1 MADSGTGWR
10 AAAVWIAAA
19 AFNFAGWGCLGMAAS
34 SDSSAAAPTPAAK
47 PAVATA
53 AVTPDPVKPAAA
65 PVRWRGFNLQEKF
78 NLESGNKP
86 FAEEDFRLIAKLGFN
101 FVRLP
106 MDYRCWIMDGD
117 WRKLD
122 EARLREVDQAVAL
135 GKKYGIHVCLNFHR
149 APGFCVNR
157 NPPERLSLWTD
168 AEAQEVCALHWA
180 AFARRYKGIPNTEL
194 SFNLVNEPSGPDR
207 ETYERVALLLIDA
220 IRREDPD
227 RLIVADGFEWGT
239 QPCPG
244 LIASGV
250 MQSARGYAPATV
262 SHYRADWAGN
272 WDGLPPPMWPMPVWN
287 GFLFGPVKPR
297 LHQTLTVNGPFPR
310 ETELRLRV
318 AKVSDWAVLRIEA
331 GQVLLKEEI
340 FRPGTKDG
348 HAWKQAEWFP
358 QWNCYQG
365 ECSVSVRAVI
375 PAGTRDVTATLTA
388 GDWLYLDEIGLRPTG
403 APAAE
408 TVLGYP
414 TEGWR
419 SPATVLACEFGPDG
433 RPRRLDTGRQLD
445 REWLR
450 HTGVAP
456 WLELEGKGV
465 RIMVGEFG
473 AFKYTPH
480 DVVLRWMRD
489 NLDNWQAAGWG
500 WALWSFRGSFG
511 ILDSERED
519 VKYEPFEGH
528 QLDRQMLELLQQ
540 H

>member
-1 MADSGTGWR
+1 MIVSGTGRR
-10 AAAVWIAAA
+10 AAAAWVAAA
-19 AFNFAGWGCLGMAAS
+19 ACNFAGWGCLSMAAS
-34 SDSSAAAPTPAAK
+34 ADPSAAK
-47 PAVATA
+47 PAAKAVSVAA
-53 AVTPDPVKPAAA
+53 ATTLGPVKPGAA
-65 PVRWRGFNLQEKF
+65 PVRWRGFNLLEKF

-106 MDYRCWIMDGD
+106 MDYRCWIVGGD

-122 EARLREVDQAVAL
+122 EARLQEIDQAVAL

-157 NPPERLSLWTD
+157 NPPELLSLWAD

-180 AFARRYKGIPNTEL
+180 AFARRYKGIPNSEL
-194 SFNLVNEPSGPDR
+194 SFNLVNEPSGTDR
-207 ETYERVALLLIDA
+207 EIYERVAQTLIAA

-239 QPCPG
+239 QPCFG

-250 MQSARGYAPATV
+250 IQSTRGYAPSTV

-272 WDGLPPPMWPMPVWN
+272 WDGLPPPLWPMPVWN
-287 GFLFGPVKPR
+287 GFLFGPAKPR
-297 LHQTLTVNGPFPR
+297 LQQPLTVNGPFPR

-318 AKVSDWAVLRIEA
+318 AKVSDAAVLRIEA
-331 GQVLLKEEI
+331 GQTLLKEEI
-340 FRPGTKDG
+340 FRPGTEDG
-348 HAWKQAEWFP
+348 HVWKRAEWFP

-365 ECSVSVRAVI
+365 DCSVDVRVVI
-375 PAGTRDVTATLTA
+375 PAGTRIVTATLTA
-388 GDWLYLDEIGLRPTG
+388 GDWLYLDEIGMRPAG

-408 TVLGYP
+408 TVMGYP
-414 TEGWR
+414 AADWR
-419 SPATVLACEFGPDG
+419 SPPTVIACEFAADG
-433 RPRRLDTGRQLD
+433 RLRRVNTGRQFD

-450 HTGVAP
+450 RTGIAP
-456 WLELEGKGV
+456 WQELEAKGGRV
-465 RIMVGEFG
+465 MVGEFG
-473 AFKYTPH
+473 AYKFTPH
-480 DVVLRWMRD
+480 DVMLRWMHD

-500 WALWSFRGSFG
+500 WALWNFRGSFG

-519 VKYEPFEGH
+519 VKYEPFEGR